1 MPSFKKQY
9 EKPISDPAPCSA
21 SNEDIRKAQAL
32 REALRRKL
40 LDHAGQKSDPYWTVG
55 AD

>member
-1 MPSFKKQY
+1 MPSTKQKF

-21 SNEDIRKAQAL
+21 SIEDIRKAQAL

-40 LDHAGQKSDPYWTVG
+40 LDHADQTRDPFWTVG